1 MASHDHLVDV
11 ARRLGQRFRH
21 DAVRAED
28 RGPADGEDA
37 LWPAEEEF
45 SLAGATDWLNSPP
58 LTGADLRGR
67 VVLVDFRTYTC
78 INWRRSLPHVRA

>member
-1 MASHDHLVDV
+1 MASHDRLIDV
-11 ARRLGQRFRH
+11 ARRLGHRFSH

-28 RGPADGEDA
+28 RGAADGEDA
-37 LWPAEEEF
+37 LWPAAEEF

-67 VVLVDFRTYTC
+67 VVLVDFRT
-78 INWRRSLPHVRA
+78 